1 MRGFELGKPERLAIE
16 FEAMTQ
22 HMQRT
27 LKIQLLGKGSDDL

>member
-22 HMQRT
+22 H
-27 LKIQLLGKGSDDL
+27 KIQLLGKGSDDL